1 MSVVH
6 NVMTAGL
13 IALTIAGA
21 SLATATAADARSH
34 DAFWGGVAAGAV
46 GGVLLSEAVRPA
58 YPYAVYPAPAYRS
71 YYRDYYRPACY
82 SEWRHDRWGYPYRV
96 DICR

>member
-13 IALTIAGA
+13 IALTLGGV
-21 SLATATAADARSH
+21 SLATATSADAHSH
-34 DAFWGGVAAGAV
+34 DAFWGGVAVGTV
-46 GGVLLSEAVRPA
+46 GGVLLSEAARPA
-58 YPYAVYPAPAYRS
+58 YAVYPAPVYRP
-71 YYRDYYRPACY
+71 YYRAYYRPSCY

-96 DICR
+96 DVCR